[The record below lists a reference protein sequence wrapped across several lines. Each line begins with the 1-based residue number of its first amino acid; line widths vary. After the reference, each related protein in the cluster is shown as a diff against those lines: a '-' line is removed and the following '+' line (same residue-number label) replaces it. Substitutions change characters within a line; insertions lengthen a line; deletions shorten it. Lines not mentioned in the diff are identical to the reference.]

1 MNKKPTFF
9 ISSTIYDFR
18 DLRSALK
25 FYLEELGY
33 QVYASEY
40 NDFKVANDQ
49 HSYDACL
56 KLIEECD
63 YFILLVGS
71 RVGGFYDDQNKVS
84 ITRQEYRE
92 AYKLHEQ
99 GKLQIISF
107 VRDEVWQLKE
117 TRSELG
123 KHLKKID
130 NLEKEKQDEVLNFT
144 TKFATNA
151 ELITSFI
158 SEIGKNKETT
168 SSINSGSILPTGNW
182 IRQFKNFKDIIEGLR
197 PFILI
202 EDLNVKFHKEL
213 LKDELLKH
221 SLSLHGK
228 FKENPQDILL
238 EFNKVYEAIPA
249 SNSIYNDVLISRD
262 VWENFIGVFYLTC
275 LMPVNIDL
283 NIIYKTITSDVFYE
297 YESSTNR
304 LVKQPIYEDLIQ
316 LKSRLVSCNNMKE
329 KSKNFHTQ
337 LTDVMNRNAKKDKV
351 AVNPVHLLEVLA
363 YFANIIDIH
372 LISVNVVK
380 VLEAGTYNPT
390 ILCNT
395 ERLFKKLLAN

>member
-71 RVGGFYDDQNKVS
+71 RVGGFYDDKNKVS

-117 TRSELG
+117 TRSELE
-123 KHLKKID
+123 KHLKKIE

-182 IRQFKNFKDIIEGLR
+182 IRQFKSFKDIIEGLR

-228 FKENPQDILL
+228 FKENPQDISL
-238 EFNKVYEAIPA
+238 EFDKVCEAIPA
-249 SNSIYNDVLISRD
+249 PKTIYDDVLISKD
-262 VWENFIGVFYLTC
+262 VWEDFIIVFYLTC
-275 LMPVNIDL
+275 LMPINIDL
-283 NIIYKTITSDVFYE
+283 NIIYKTLTNDVFYE
-297 YESSTNR
+297 YDSSTNK

-329 KSKNFHTQ
+329 RSKDFHTQ
-337 LTDVMNRNAKKDKV
+337 LTEIMNRNSKQSSV
-351 AVNPVHLLEVLA
+351 AVNPVHLLEIFV
-363 YFANIIDIH
+363 YFSNIIDIH
-372 LISVNVVK
+372 LISVNVIK
-380 VLEAGTYNPT
+380 ILDSGTYNPT
-390 ILCNT
+390 ILCNNK
-395 ERLFKKLLAN
+395 ELFNKLLAK

>member
-71 RVGGFYDDQNKVS
+71 RVGGFYDDKNTVS

-117 TRSELG
+117 TRSELE
-123 KHLKKID
+123 KHLKKIE

-228 FKENPQDILL
+228 FKEDPQDILL

-249 SNSIYNDVLISRD
+249 SNSIYDDVLVSTK
-262 VWENFIGVFYLTC
+262 VWEDFIIVFYLTC
-275 LMPVNIDL
+275 LTPVNIDL
-283 NIIYKTITSDVFYE
+283 NIIYKTLTSDVFYE
-297 YESSTNR
+297 YETSTNK

-316 LKSRLVSCNNMKE
+316 LKSKIISYQNMKE
-329 KSKNFHTQ
+329 KSKDFHIQ
-337 LTDVMNRNAKKDKV
+337 LTEIMRNNSKRSSV
-351 AVNPVHLLEVLA
+351 AVNPIHLLEILV
-363 YFANIIDIH
+363 YFGNIVDIH
-372 LISVNVVK
+372 LISVNIIN
-380 VLEAGTYNPT
+380 VLESGKYNST
-390 ILCNT
+390 ILCDT
-395 ERLFKKLLAN
+395 EGLLKKLLAA

>member
-40 NDFKVANDQ
+40 NDFKVASDK

-71 RVGGFYDDQNKVS
+71 RVGGFYDDKNKIS

-117 TRSELG
+117 TRNELA
-123 KHLKKID
+123 KHIEKIED
-130 NLEKEKQDEVLNFT
+130 LEKEKKGNVLNFN

-151 ELITSFI
+151 ELITDFI
-158 SEIGKNKETT
+158 TEIGKNKETR
-168 SSINSGSILPTGNW
+168 NSLKSGEILPTGNW
-182 IRQFKNFKDIIEGLR
+182 IRQFKNFKDIIESLR

-202 EDLNVKFHKEL
+202 EDLNIKFHKEL

-228 FKENPQDILL
+228 FKENPQETLL

-249 SNSIYNDVLISRD
+249 SNSIYNDVLISKD
-262 VWENFIGVFYLTC
+262 VWESFIVTFYLTC

-283 NIIYKTITSDVFYE
+283 NIIYKAITSDVFYE
-297 YESSTNR
+297 YESSTNK
-304 LVKQPIYEDLIQ
+304 LIKQPIYEDLIQ
-316 LKSRLVSCNNMKE
+316 LKSRLVSCNDMKE
-329 KSKNFHTQ
+329 KSKNFHNQ
-337 LTDVMNRNAKKDKV
+337 LTEIMNRKSKQGRV
-351 AVNPVHLLEVLA
+351 AVNPVHLLEILI
-363 YFANIIDIH
+363 YFANVIDIH
-372 LISVNVVK
+372 LISVNVIK
-380 VLEAGTYNPT
+380 VLESGTYNP
-390 ILCNT
+390 IMLCNT
-395 ERLFKKLLAN
+395 EGLLRKLLAK

>member
-40 NDFKVANDQ
+40 NDFKVASDK

-71 RVGGFYDDQNKVS
+71 RVGGFYDDQNKIS

-117 TRSELG
+117 TRNELS
-123 KHLKKID
+123 KHLEKIED
-130 NLEKEKQDEVLNFT
+130 LEKEKKDKVLNFN
-144 TKFATNA
+144 TKFANNA
-151 ELITSFI
+151 ELITDFI
-158 SEIGKNKETT
+158 AEIGKNKETT
-168 SSINSGSILPTGNW
+168 NSLKSGNILPTGNW
-182 IRQFKNFKDIIEGLR
+182 IRQFKNFKDIIESLR

-213 LKDELLKH
+213 LKDELLRH

-228 FKENPQDILL
+228 FQENPQELLL
-238 EFNKVYEAIPA
+238 EFNKVYQAISAP
-249 SNSIYNDVLISRD
+249 NSIYNDVLISTD
-262 VWENFIGVFYLTC
+262 VWEDFIVVFYLTC
-275 LMPVNIDL
+275 LMPINIDL
-283 NIIYKTITSDVFYE
+283 NIIYKTLTNDVFYE

-329 KSKNFHTQ
+329 RSKDFHSQ
-337 LTDVMNRNAKKDKV
+337 LTEIMNRNSKQSRV
-351 AVNPVHLLEVLA
+351 AINPIHLLEILV
-363 YFANIIDIH
+363 YFGNIIDTH
-372 LISVNVVK
+372 LISLNIIK
-380 VLEAGTYNPT
+380 VLESGIYNPT

-395 ERLFKKLLAN
+395 EGLLKKLLAK

>member
-40 NDFKVANDQ
+40 NDFKVASDK

-71 RVGGFYDDQNKVS
+71 RLGGFYDDKNKIS

-107 VRDEVWQLKE
+107 VRDDVWQLKE
-117 TRSELG
+117 TRNELA
-123 KHLKKID
+123 KHLEKIED
-130 NLEKEKQDEVLNFT
+130 LEKEKKGNVLNFN

-151 ELITSFI
+151 ELITDFI
-158 SEIGKNKETT
+158 TEIGKNKETT
-168 SSINSGSILPTGNW
+168 NSLKSGDTLPTGNW
-182 IRQFKNFKDIIEGLR
+182 IRQFKNFKDIIESLR

-202 EDLNVKFHKEL
+202 EDLNIKFHKEL

-228 FKENPQDILL
+228 LKGNPQEVLL

-249 SNSIYNDVLISRD
+249 SNSIYNDVLISKD
-262 VWENFIGVFYLTC
+262 VWEDFIVIFYLTC
-275 LMPVNIDL
+275 LMPINIDL

-304 LVKQPIYEDLIQ
+304 LVKQPIYEDLTQ

-329 KSKNFHTQ
+329 RSKDFHNQ
-337 LTDVMNRNAKKDKV
+337 LTEIMNRNSKQGRV
-351 AVNPVHLLEVLA
+351 AVNPVHLLEILA

-372 LISVNVVK
+372 LISANVIK
-380 VLEAGTYNPT
+380 VLESGTYSPT

-395 ERLFKKLLAN
+395 EGLFKKLLAK

>member
-9 ISSTIYDFR
+9 ISSTVYDFR

-40 NDFKVANDQ
+40 NDFKVASDK

-71 RVGGFYDDQNKVS
+71 RVGGFYDDQNKTS

-117 TRSELG
+117 TRSELE
-123 KHLKKID
+123 KHLKKIE

-151 ELITSFI
+151 ELIT
-158 SEIGKNKETT
+158 
-168 SSINSGSILPTGNW
+168 
-182 IRQFKNFKDIIEGLR
+182 R
-197 PFILI
+197 
-202 EDLNVKFHKEL
+202 
-213 LKDELLKH
+213 
-221 SLSLHGK
+221 
-228 FKENPQDILL
+228 
-238 EFNKVYEAIPA
+238 A
-249 SNSIYNDVLISRD
+249 
-262 VWENFIGVFYLTC
+262 C
-275 LMPVNIDL
+275 
-283 NIIYKTITSDVFYE
+283 
-297 YESSTNR
+297 
-304 LVKQPIYEDLIQ
+304 
-316 LKSRLVSCNNMKE
+316 
-329 KSKNFHTQ
+329 
-337 LTDVMNRNAKKDKV
+337 
-351 AVNPVHLLEVLA
+351 
-363 YFANIIDIH
+363 
-372 LISVNVVK
+372 
-380 VLEAGTYNPT
+380 
-390 ILCNT
+390 
-395 ERLFKKLLAN
+395 

>member
-40 NDFKVANDQ
+40 NDFKVANDK

-63 YFILLVGS
+63 YFILLIGS
-71 RVGGFYDDQNKVS
+71 RVGGFYDDKNKIS

-92 AYKLHEQ
+92 AYKFHEQ

-117 TRSELG
+117 TRNELA
-123 KHLKKID
+123 KHLEKVEG
-130 NLEKEKQDEVLNFT
+130 LEKEIKGKVLDFN
-144 TKFATNA
+144 TKFANNA
-151 ELITSFI
+151 ELITNFI
-158 SEIGKNKETT
+158 TEIGKNKETT
-168 SSINSGSILPTGNW
+168 SSLKNGSMLPTGNW

-197 PFILI
+197 PFIMI

-213 LKDELLKH
+213 LKDELLRH

-228 FKENPQDILL
+228 FKENSQELL
-238 EFNKVYEAIPA
+238 SEFNKVYQAISAPK
-249 SNSIYNDVLISRD
+249 SIYNDVLISKNI
-262 VWENFIGVFYLTC
+262 WEDFIIVFYLTC
-275 LMPVNIDL
+275 LMPINIDL
-283 NIIYKTITSDVFYE
+283 NIIYKTLTTDVFYE

-316 LKSRLVSCNNMKE
+316 LKSKLVSCNNMKE
-329 KSKNFHTQ
+329 RSKDFHNQ
-337 LTDVMNRNAKKDKV
+337 LTEIMNTNSKQSRV
-351 AVNPVHLLEVLA
+351 AVNPIHLLEILV
-363 YFANIIDIH
+363 YFANIVDIH
-372 LISVNVVK
+372 LISLNIIK
-380 VLEAGTYNPT
+380 VLESGTYNIT

-395 ERLFKKLLAN
+395 EGLLKKLLAK